1 MKTSELIGL
10 PLDWAVFK
18 AGHKGAEL
26 HYFVDDPFKK
36 EPWLLINGLCEMP
49 LHGYTPTADWHQ
61 GGSIIE
67 REKIGIVPSDDDANV
82 WIGSMLE
89 PEWKFN
95 RTGPTPLIAAMRC
108 YVASKLGDE
117 VEIPEGLK

>member
-10 PLDWAVFK
+10 PLDWAVFR

-67 REKIGIVPSDDDANV
+67 REKIELFPHEGDGWGAMINNDF
-82 WIGSMLE
+82 E
-89 PEWKFN
+89 FN
-95 RTGPTPLIAAMRC
+95 CCETPLIAAMRC

-117 VEIPEGLK
+117 VEIPEELK

>member
-67 REKIGIVPSDDDANV
+67 REGITIARRGKYSYSAWGAVLNDFEFD
-82 WIGSMLE
+82 E
-89 PEWKFN
+89 E
-95 RTGPTPLIAAMRC
+95 GPTPLIAAMRC

-117 VEIPEGLK
+117 VVLPEELK

>member
-67 REKIGIVPSDDDANV
+67 SYRITIQFDGDGIRCDLTTDDGGFFVGFDE
-82 WIGSMLE
+82 SS
-89 PEWKFN
+89 
-95 RTGPTPLIAAMRC
+95 PLIAAMRC